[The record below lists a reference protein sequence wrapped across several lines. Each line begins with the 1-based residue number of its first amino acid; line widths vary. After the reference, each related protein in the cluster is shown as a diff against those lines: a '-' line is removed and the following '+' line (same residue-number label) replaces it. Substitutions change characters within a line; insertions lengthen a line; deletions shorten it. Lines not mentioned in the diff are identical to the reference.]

1 MENRISISINI
12 HADGSA
18 WVDVSL
24 PVKGEVNVRKVSPL
38 VDTGVEEED
47 AEKEADPDDEGIL
60 YDNLD

>member
-12 HADGSA
+12 HPDGSA

-24 PVKGEVNVRKVSPL
+24 PAGDLRVRKINPYS
-38 VDTGVEEED
+38 DAGIEEED
-47 AEKEADPDDEGIL
+47 TEREADPDDEGIL